1 MEKKKEIDIKYILDI
16 KYTLDIED
24 CIKEYINNDIEKQI
38 LSKIKITDKH
48 CFYIKLEN
56 RIYSQMWG
64 YMDLWITIE
73 DYGDNLWGVSD
84 TNESNP
90 DFIKYKQSIM

>member
-1 MEKKKEIDIKYILDI
+1 MEKKKEIDI

-24 CIKEYINNDIEKQI
+24 CIKEYINNDIEKKI
-38 LSKIKITDKH
+38 LSEIKITNKH

-56 RIYSQMWG
+56 RIHSQMWG